1 MQYDI
6 LAIGDTTIDAFIKLK
21 DARVDC
27 DINDEHCQLCVRF
40 GDKVPYESVE
50 IVPGVGNS
58 ANAAVA
64 CARLGLKTALRVHIG
79 IDSNGDDCMA
89 AWKRD
94 GVITDLV
101 VREADK
107 KTNYHYVLWYEAER
121 TILIKHEAYAYTFP
135 QLPDPPKWIYLS
147 SLGEGTLPYHQQI
160 ADYVS
165 THSEVKLAFQPGTFQ
180 IKLGAE
186 TLKDLYAHSEIFF
199 CNKEEAQRILNSK
212 ESDVKILLADIRAL
226 GPKIAVI
233 TDGRKGAYVMTDAG
247 AWSMPMYPDPAPPV
261 SRTGAGDA
269 TASTMTAFIA
279 MGMAP
284 QDALLRGVINSASVV
299 QGVGAQK
306 CLLTKIQIEEW
317 YAKRP
322 VDFKATTL

>member
-1 MQYDI
+1 M
-6 LAIGDTTIDAFIKLK
+6 
-21 DARVDC
+21 
-27 DINDEHCQLCVRF
+27 
-40 GDKVPYESVE
+40 PYESVE

>member
-1 MQYDI
+1 M
-6 LAIGDTTIDAFIKLK
+6 
-21 DARVDC
+21 
-27 DINDEHCQLCVRF
+27 
-40 GDKVPYESVE
+40 PYESVE

-199 CNKEEAQRILNSK
+199 CNKEESQRILNNK
-212 ESDVKILLADIRAL
+212 ESDVKILLAGIRAL

-247 AWSMPMYPDPAPPV
+247 VWSVPMYPDPAPPV